1 MKKIMLTVFCAAFA
15 ASLLAPPFAAA
26 SPAASVDYC
35 RAYAKKWADRKM
47 GPKAAEN
54 ALLMGATG
62 GLAGKPIDGKRKFT
76 GFGLG
81 GAFIGLAV
89 SNDKRMKYYKH
100 YYNRC
105 MTRA

>member
-1 MKKIMLTVFCAAFA
+1 MKKIALTIFCAAFA
-15 ASLLAPPFAAA
+15 ASLLAPPLSAT
-26 SPAASVDYC
+26 SQAASVDAC
-35 RAYAKKWADRKM
+35 KAYAKKQADRKM

-54 ALLMGATG
+54 AMLMGATG

-89 SNDKRMKYYKH
+89 SNDKRMKFYKH

-105 MTRA
+105 KTRA